1 MDRKIIHIDMD
12 AFYAAVEQRDNPAY
26 RGQPI
31 AVGGAPDRRGAV
43 AAASYE
49 ARKYGVYSAIP
60 SRLAQQKCPH
70 LIFVKPRF
78 EVYRAISGQIRAVF
92 ERYTDQV
99 EPVALDEAYLDVT
112 ENHLGSAHAIPIA
125 KAIKAEIYAE
135 TGLTAS
141 AGVSVNKFLAKM
153 ASGLR
158 KPDGLWVILPE
169 QAADFVAGLPIG
181 KFHGIGTVTAAKMQA
196 LGIYTGADLRQW
208 AEADLVAKFGKAGRF
223 YAQIAQGLDERP
235 VVANRIRKSV
245 GAETSY
251 DPDLRERSA
260 LDAALDQVVDVL
272 HQRLASQ
279 QVVGRTL
286 TLKVKFADYQQITRS
301 RTVAEALR
309 GEAIR
314 ALARELWAGVE
325 ADDRQ
330 LAERQ
335 VRLLG
340 LSVSNLGQPIAPA
353 FVQLSLAGL
362 DRPANGPD
370 DASIAA
376 AKPVND
382 ALDNAL

>member
-1 MDRKIIHIDMD
+1 MLRKIIHIDMD

-31 AVGGAPDRRGAV
+31 AVGGSPDRRGAV

-49 ARKYGVYSAIP
+49 ARQYGVYSAV
-60 SRLAQQKCPH
+60 SARVAQQKCPH

-78 EVYRAISGQIRAVF
+78 DVYRAISQQIRAVF

-112 ENHLGSAHAIPIA
+112 ANHIGSDLAIPIA

-158 KPDGLWVILPE
+158 KPDGLWVILPD

-181 KFHGIGTVTAAKMQA
+181 KFHGIGAVTAAKMQA

-208 AEADLVAKFGKAGRF
+208 AELDLVQKFGKAGRF
-223 YAQIAQGLDERP
+223 YHQIAQGLDERP
-235 VVANRIRKSV
+235 VVANRVRKSV

-251 DPDLRERSA
+251 DPDLRERA
-260 LDAALDQVVDVL
+260 AMNAALDDIAATLQ
-272 HQRLASQ
+272 QRLTSQ

-286 TLKVKFADYQQITRS
+286 TLKVKFANYQQITRS
-301 RTVAEALR
+301 RTVALPLQGEALQ
-309 GEAIR
+309 

-325 ADDRQ
+325 LGPELGPELSRSAPRHDP
-330 LAERQ
+330 RQ

-340 LSVSNLGQPIAPA
+340 LTVSNLGDPVLPD
-353 FVQLSLAGL
+353 FVQLPLIGL
-362 DRPANGPD
+362 EITQWAVG
-370 DASIAA
+370 I
-376 AKPVND
+376 
-382 ALDNAL
+382 